1 MIRWLMM
8 CTAVSA
14 VAAEPLVL
22 NGDLEKADPKDPA
35 RPLGWQQPDG
45 LGAQWLAAPGEGHG
59 KAIRLDTA
67 ITEQD
72 MIAQWTK
79 VGLSEWIF
87 PNPAKDPIAATYG
100 LSFYSDAFPIEAGK
114 RYRVM
119 VAYRGSGGAKVW
131 VRGYGL
137 KAGKERRLYEAQG
150 ACPESPD
157 GWKDYTHEF
166 HPTKNT
172 PAVTTMKV
180 MLYAYWPPGPSWFDD
195 VRVEALPPE

>member
-1 MIRWLMM
+1 MRHEGRDQRISLPSRSPAQDASSPRQ
-8 CTAVSA
+8 TTQT
-14 VAAEPLVL
+14 
-22 NGDLEKADPKDPA
+22 KA
-35 RPLGWQQPDG
+35 G
-45 LGAQWLAAPGEGHG
+45 APGRE
-59 KAIRLDTA
+59 RSYRDT
-67 ITEQD
+67 
-72 MIAQWTK
+72 K
-79 VGLSEWIF
+79 
-87 PNPAKDPIAATYG
+87 AKDPIAATYG

-114 RYRVM
+114 RYRVT

-150 ACPESPD
+150 ACPSSPD
-157 GWKDYTHEF
+157 GWTDYTHEF

-180 MLYAYWPPGPSWFDD
+180 MLFAYWPPGQSWFDD